1 MTAEPG
7 PTPPAAGAPGPD
19 APEMEGRDY
28 LRLLGLG
35 ALIGVPAAVVAIA
48 FLSLVHWLEHWLWV
62 SLPASMGLSTPPWWL
77 IVALPVVGAVLV
89 WAASTFLPGHGGHE
103 PIYGLSMD
111 PTPANYAAGVAL
123 AALASLAFGA
133 VLGPEAPLIALGSI
147 VGVVVARWARVEGKS
162 RQVLSM
168 AGSMTAISALFGG
181 PLVAGVMV
189 TEAGL
194 SLGAALVPALLPG
207 LLGAAIGY
215 TLIVG
220 YGSWTGIPVEGL
232 TVPNLPDYATTRV
245 VDLLAAVVIG
255 LIVAILVPA
264 VRIIAHRLVVLR
276 GRVGLGPV
284 VVAGG
289 LAIGVMAAV
298 IQAAGGNYED
308 ILFSGQTSIPTLLAA
323 GGEWGLVA
331 VVLAKALAYAIS
343 LGTGFRG
350 GPVFPAIFVGT
361 AVAVVVGNLIDMS
374 PTAAVAIGAA
384 CGMAAFTRLVVT
396 SLMFAV
402 LLTGVNG
409 AGAIPAATLA
419 TVTAWIVAF
428 VIDRRRGPIAPPATH
443 PTG

>member
-1 MTAEPG
+1 MSGDTG
-7 PTPPAAGAPGPD
+7 TTPPDGGAPGPV
-19 APEMEGRDY
+19 PPQMEGRDY

-35 ALIGVPAAVVAIA
+35 AVIGIPGAIVAVA

-62 SLPASMGLSTPPWWL
+62 SLPSSMGLTTPPWWL

-89 WAASTFLPGHGGHE
+89 WLATRLLPGHGGHE
-103 PIYGLSMD
+103 PIYGLSME
-111 PTPANYAAGVAL
+111 PTPTNHAAGVAL
-123 AALASLAFGA
+123 AALGSLAFGA

-147 VGVVVARWARVEGKS
+147 MGIAVARWARVEGQGL
-162 RQVLSM
+162 QVLSM
-168 AGSMTAISALFGG
+168 AGSMSAISALFGG

-194 SLGAALVPALLPG
+194 TLGAALVPAMLPG

-232 TVPNLPDYATTRV
+232 TIPDLPDYATTRV
-245 VDLLAAVVIG
+245 VDLVAAVVIG
-255 LIVAILVPA
+255 LIVAVIVPI
-264 VRIIAHRLVVLR
+264 VRLVAKRLLDLR

-289 LAIGVMAAV
+289 LALGVIAASV
-298 IQAAGGNYED
+298 QALGGNYAD
-308 ILFSGQTSIPTLLAA
+308 VLFSGQTSIPTLLST
-323 GGEWGLVA
+323 GTEWGLVA

-343 LGTGFRG
+343 LGSGFRG
-350 GPVFPAIFVGT
+350 GPVFPAIFIGT
-361 AVAVVVGNLIDMS
+361 AVAVVIGDAIGMS

-396 SLMFAV
+396 SLLFAV

-428 VIDRRRGPIAPPATH
+428 VIDRRRGAIVPAQTH

>member
-1 MTAEPG
+1 MTPEPG
-7 PTPPAAGAPGPD
+7 PTPPGAGAPEPA

-35 ALIGVPAAVVAIA
+35 ALVGVPAAVVAIA

-62 SLPASMGLSTPPWWL
+62 SLPASMGLTTPPWWL

-189 TEAGL
+189 TEAGA
-194 SLGAALVPALLPG
+194 SLGAALVPAMLPG

-264 VRIIAHRLVVLR
+264 VRIVAHRLVVLR

-298 IQAAGGNYED
+298 VQAAGGNYAD

-323 GGEWGLVA
+323 SGAWGLVA
-331 VVLAKALAYAIS
+331 VLLVKALAYAIS
-343 LGTGFRG
+343 LGSGFRG

-428 VIDRRRGPIAPPATH
+428 VIDRRRGPIAPPATQ

>member
-298 IQAAGGNYED
+298 IQAAGGNYAD

-323 GGEWGLVA
+323 SGAWGLVA
-331 VVLAKALAYAIS
+331 VLLVKALAYAIS
-343 LGTGFRG
+343 LGSGFRG

>member
-232 TVPNLPDYATTRV
+232 TVPDLPDYATTRV

-323 GGEWGLVA
+323 SGAWGLVA
-331 VVLAKALAYAIS
+331 VLLVKALAYAIS

-350 GPVFPAIFVGT
+350 GPVFPAIFLGT
-361 AVAVVVGNLIDMS
+361 AVAVVVGNLIGMS